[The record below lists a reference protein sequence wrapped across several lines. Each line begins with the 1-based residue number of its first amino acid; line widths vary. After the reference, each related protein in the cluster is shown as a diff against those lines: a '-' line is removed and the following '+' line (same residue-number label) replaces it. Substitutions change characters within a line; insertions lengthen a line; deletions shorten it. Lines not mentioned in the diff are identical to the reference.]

1 VSRQDI
7 LYEVLQNLYRIYRI
21 GVISF
26 LWVPAHVGVEDNE
39 EVDQLSWQ
47 RDL

>member
-1 VSRQDI
+1 MKC
-7 LYEVLQNLYRIYRI
+7 YKNLYRIYRI